1 MLSRLGIE
9 LRSQDGPPRPVT
21 RPPLEFMEKGPPTD
35 DEPERREIAA
45 KFLEARIIK
54 DGASCWQAIGR
65 AESFEAW
72 VKIGKALQ
80 IGRDYALKT
89 TGANRPMGQIY
100 CRTFSAWIDQH
111 GFERMP
117 AATRSVA
124 VELAE
129 NIETI
134 EAWRNTLPERQRK
147 RLVHP
152 LSVTRRWKASTAH
165 NGKSPTDLRRDARQ
179 AWARFC
185 ACARALPPSEAR
197 TLWRAVAAE
206 ATAHL

>member
-1 MLSRLGIE
+1 MFGKGVYQHVGGPHGE
-9 LRSQDGPPRPVT
+9 LVKINVPVT
-21 RPPLEFMEKGPPTD
+21 LPSLEFLTKGPPPD
-35 DEPERREIAA
+35 DEPERREVAA
-45 KFLEARIIK
+45 RFAEHRTVRAGLE
-54 DGASCWQAIGR
+54 CWQAIGR

-124 VELAE
+124 VELAR
-129 NIETI
+129 T
-134 EAWRNTLPERQRK
+134 RQFRGYPRCPAQWT
-147 RLVHP
+147 RLNM
-152 LSVTRRWKASTAH
+152 LA
-165 NGKSPTDLRRDARQ
+165 
-179 AWARFC
+179 
-185 ACARALPPSEAR
+185 
-197 TLWRAVAAE
+197 
-206 ATAHL
+206 